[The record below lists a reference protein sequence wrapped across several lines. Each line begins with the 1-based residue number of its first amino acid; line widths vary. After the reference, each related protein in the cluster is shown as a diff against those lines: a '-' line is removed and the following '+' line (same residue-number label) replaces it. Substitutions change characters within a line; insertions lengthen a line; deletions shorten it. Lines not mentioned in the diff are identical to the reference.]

1 MKLRHLLIPLRV
13 PCWLVFAGLLL
24 SGLAINVAAGLVIW
38 PVSQLGRLCEMAHF
52 ALRERTLRHA

>member
-1 MKLRHLLIPLRV
+1 
-13 PCWLVFAGLLL
+13 
-24 SGLAINVAAGLVIW
+24 VIW